1 MAHPTERG
9 RAVNEQEFWNS
20 RADLKYV
27 RDYARAKGVRVAPW
41 ALLFGV
47 LARVC
52 AATPPN
58 VVIPPLAGGSAMSLN
73 FYVALIGAS
82 GDGKGLTEHV
92 ARQIVPDI
100 RQAITTQP
108 ASGEGLATIYM
119 RHATDDE
126 GKPTV
131 ECASCRALLSIPE
144 IATLGGT
151 AKRVGSTVVPTLTS
165 AYSGEQLGGWNKNE
179 SNRFFVPEYGYRVS
193 LITGVQPANVKVL
206 MNETGTGLPQRFVWA
221 SVRDPEAPE
230 QAPDRPA
237 TPFVYDSS
245 RLPADP
251 SQTGLN
257 ALYKAGSRY
266 DMLNHGDTNYPLTL
280 MRFPDCAVEA
290 VETDSYM
297 RLRGTRGN
305 ELDAHSIGV
314 KLKLAALFALL
325 DCRLEVTE
333 ADWQLAV
340 YAYARSA
347 MFRADCI
354 REGEQA
360 ACSRKAEAI
369 ALDDEAREQAER
381 RKLEQAKQRIINYLE
396 RHDPNGEGVRG
407 YMIRRGCGQLQKHA
421 FDAIQSLYAE
431 GRVEPASIE
440 TESAGETDWRL
451 VS

>member
-1 MAHPTERG
+1 MM
-9 RAVNEQEFWNS
+9 NDSDFWNS
-20 RADLKYV
+20 SETLRYI

-41 ALLFGV
+41 ALLFSV

-58 VVIPPLAGGSAMSLN
+58 VVIPALAGGSAMSLN

-82 GDGKGLTEHV
+82 GDGKGLTEHA
-92 ARQIVPDI
+92 ARQLVPDI

-108 ASGEGLATIYM
+108 ASGEGLATIYT

-126 GKPTV
+126 GNPTV

-165 AYSGEQLGGWNKNE
+165 AYSGERLGGWNKSE
-179 SNRFFVPEYGYRVS
+179 SNRFSVPEYGYRVS

-206 MNETGTGLPQRFVWA
+206 MNEVGTGLPQRFVWA

-237 TPFVYDSS
+237 TPFVYDST

-257 ALYKAGSRY
+257 TLYKAGSRY

-280 MRFPDCAVEA
+280 MRFPDCAVKA

-305 ELDAHSIGV
+305 ELDAHGIGV
-314 KLKLAALFALL
+314 RLKLAALFALL
-325 DCRLEVTE
+325 DYRLEVTE
-333 ADWQLAV
+333 ADWQLAA
-340 YAYARSA
+340 YAYDRSA
-347 MFRADCI
+347 MFRAECI
-354 REGEQA
+354 REGERVT
-360 ACSRKAEAI
+360 CKRKAEAI
-369 ALDDEAREQAER
+369 ALDDEAREQAQR
-381 RKLEQAKQRIINYLE
+381 KKLEQAKQYIVNYLNN
-396 RHDPNGEGVRG
+396 HDPNGEGVRG
-407 YMIRRGCGQLQKHA
+407 YVIRRSCGRNYRFA
-421 FDAIQSLYAE
+421 DDAIQSLYAE
-431 GRVEPASIE
+431 GRIEPASIE
-440 TESAGETDWRL
+440 TENVGATDWRL
-451 VS
+451 AN

>member
-1 MAHPTERG
+1 MM
-9 RAVNEQEFWNS
+9 NDNDFWNS
-20 RADLKYV
+20 SETLRYV

-41 ALLFGV
+41 ALLFSV

-58 VVIPPLAGGSAMSLN
+58 VVIPALAGGSAMSLN

-82 GDGKGLTEHV
+82 GDGKGLTEHA

-108 ASGEGLATIYM
+108 ASGEGLATIYT

-126 GKPTV
+126 GNPTV

-179 SNRFFVPEYGYRVS
+179 NNRFFVPEYGYRVS

-230 QAPDRPA
+230 QAPDRPV

-245 RLPADP
+245 RLPDDP
-251 SQTGLN
+251 AQTDLN
-257 ALYKAGSRY
+257 TLYMAGSRY
-266 DMLNHGDTNYPLTL
+266 DMLNHGDTNYPLTF
-280 MRFPDCAVEA
+280 MSFPDCALKA
-290 VETDSYM
+290 VENDSYM

-325 DCRLEVTE
+325 DYRLEVTE
-333 ADWQLAV
+333 VDWQLAI
-340 YAYARSA
+340 YAYDRSA

-354 REGEQA
+354 REGERVA
-360 ACSRKAEAI
+360 RNRKAEVI
-369 ALDDEAREQAER
+369 ALDDEAKEQVER
-381 RKLEQAKQRIINYLE
+381 KKMEQVKQRIVNYLE

-407 YMIRRGCGQLQKHA
+407 YVIRRACSRLQKHA
-421 FDAIQSLYAE
+421 LDAIQSLYAE
-431 GRVEPASIE
+431 GRIEPASIE
-440 TESAGETDWRL
+440 TENAGETDWRL